1 MSWSRRSEAR
11 ALIATLVT
19 FVTLVTFGTSS
30 VLAAAWSLAAAPVAA
45 VGEGVVAS
53 WQDGPVTVEATGR
66 GESLREA
73 RKEAIAAAL
82 RKVVGEYVEADVVI
96 ANDEVVKNEI
106 LSFSN
111 AGGVK
116 SEQVGDPEFV
126 GEEVEV
132 TMRVTVDPK
141 PLVARVKGAAKAGAK
156 LDGAAL
162 AAEIAAAKDDY
173 EATRKVVQKV
183 FAELPD
189 AFMTIRIVDREGN
202 DTAGFDRSLVQRD
215 RLNGVASVTIPIV
228 LGFDRERWRDNVRPA
243 LDQVLEA
250 AADRTI
256 RGVGTWVHDPDD
268 WGQGRFKFSSAPI
281 KAMKWRTSPLQSG
294 RPSNGDVMLCLER
307 DDLGRG
313 RQVTFDGYLLP
324 SDLIPCCSPVQFAG
338 GRTSMVFAGLPARV
352 LQVRLLDGEG
362 GVIDGMDL
370 PLSDLGR
377 FTLPHKPGS
386 TGLAGVEPANPH
398 IGVLTPMF
406 GGSLGR
412 AVDGDFGPI
421 LVAPKWLNGKQF
433 ATEAVVETSFTLP
446 LDDLELI
453 ERIEVELIRPGG

>member
-1 MSWSRRSEAR
+1 
-11 ALIATLVT
+11 
-19 FVTLVTFGTSS
+19 
-30 VLAAAWSLAAAPVAA
+30 
-45 VGEGVVAS
+45 
-53 WQDGPVTVEATGR
+53 
-66 GESLREA
+66 
-73 RKEAIAAAL
+73 
-82 RKVVGEYVEADVVI
+82 
-96 ANDEVVKNEI
+96 
-106 LSFSN
+106 
-111 AGGVK
+111 
-116 SEQVGDPEFV
+116 
-126 GEEVEV
+126 
-132 TMRVTVDPK
+132 
-141 PLVARVKGAAKAGAK
+141 
-156 LDGAAL
+156 
-162 AAEIAAAKDDY
+162 
-173 EATRKVVQKV
+173 
-183 FAELPD
+183 
-189 AFMTIRIVDREGN
+189 
-202 DTAGFDRSLVQRD
+202 
-215 RLNGVASVTIPIV
+215 
-228 LGFDRERWRDNVRPA
+228 
-243 LDQVLEA
+243 
-250 AADRTI
+250 
-256 RGVGTWVHDPDD
+256 
-268 WGQGRFKFSSAPI
+268 
-281 KAMKWRTSPLQSG
+281 MKWRTSPLQSG

-338 GRTSMVFAGLPARV
+338 GRTSMVFAGLPPRV